1 MNDPRAI
8 IAGILAAIALTGATL
23 LAALNRD
30 AVHVAALLGL
40 AGTFGAYAMG
50 LYSEPRA

>member
-8 IAGILAAIALTGATL
+8 IAGILAAIALLGGVL
-23 LAALNRD
+23 LAALNREPI
-30 AVHVAALLGL
+30 HVAAVLGL

-50 LYSEPRA
+50 LYSEPHQ